1 MASRAPHREE
11 LMSALEAE
19 AEAQRLA
26 MNGAQ
31 EDSHRVFLQAVEHY
45 RRSWELASATSY
57 GRLVGM
63 LKAAILAGDAGAAA
77 RYVRTALDPEPE
89 ASATAAYALALAALV
104 EDDDVDAGRRTAAM
118 RGASEAFERTADAI
132 DALAARDD
140 AGYAEALGAIVRD
153 FEQRPEHLTGVP
165 IADTALVL
173 ERLAARRGMSSGVT
187 SPLLPLP

>member
-1 MASRAPHREE
+1 MVSRAPHREE
-11 LMSALEAE
+11 LISALEAE

-26 MNGAQ
+26 LNGAEEASQ
-31 EDSHRVFLQAVEHY
+31 RAFLHAAEHY

-63 LKAAILAGDAGAAA
+63 LKTAILGADAQPAA
-77 RYVRTALDPEPE
+77 RYVRAQLDPEPE

-104 EDDDVDAGRRTAAM
+104 EDEDAQAGRRTAAM

-132 DALAARDD
+132 DALVASDD
-140 AGYAEALGAIVRD
+140 AGYTEALRAIVRD
-153 FEQRPEHLTGVP
+153 FEARPEHLTGVP

>member
-1 MASRAPHREE
+1 MVSRAPHREE

-26 MNGAQ
+26 LDGAQ
-31 EDSHRVFLQAVEHY
+31 EESERMFLRAAEHY

-63 LKAAILAGDAGAAA
+63 LKTAILGGDAEHAA

-104 EDDDVDAGRRTAAM
+104 EDEDAQARGRSAAM

-140 AGYAEALGAIVRD
+140 VGYAQALRAIVRD

-173 ERLAARRGMSSGVT
+173 ERLAARRGMSSGVA
-187 SPLLPLP
+187 SALLPLP